1 MRFLCLTPFGLNE
14 EKINSRTDFQFYLL
28 NKGMDNV
35 SLYNK
40 IISLPE
46 YLKKE
51 VLDFVELLQ
60 TKTKKNSKKMP
71 RELGRPS

>member
-1 MRFLCLTPFGLNE
+1 
-14 EKINSRTDFQFYLL
+14 
-28 NKGMDNV
+28 MDNV